1 MPDTPNL
8 LINHW
13 QAGQSQPEVTVN
25 DAFDDLE
32 GALTQDVSLAAPIT
46 LTTPQALRN
55 LVFTFS
61 GTGNVVVPDQRK
73 LYVVKSSA
81 GSLTVKTAAN
91 PGVAISDTDWHV
103 LYCTGT
109 DVIEVATGGGGGITT
124 IAAATDTNIV
134 APSAGQILEWDG
146 VSAWANV
153 TPAAAPSQTYDIG
166 FFFSGTPAV
175 NSEVLRMK
183 AVRGFTLTLTTDVSR
198 GSVGT
203 NPSSPTTFSI
213 KRDGSEVGTF
223 AVSTGGLFTFT
234 GTSQAWTAG
243 QVLTV
248 VAPAGLNALADLGV
262 VLLGVQS

>member
-81 GSLTVKTAAN
+81 GSLTVKTGAN
-91 PGVAISDTDWHV
+91 PGVSITDTDWHI

-109 DVIEVATGGGGGITT
+109 DVIEVATGGGGGITA
-124 IAAATDTNIV
+124 IADATDVTIT
-134 APSAGQILEWDG
+134 SATTGQRLRWNGSVWVNYD
-146 VSAWANV
+146 
-153 TPAAAPSQTYDIG
+153 AAYDIG
-166 FFFSGTPAV
+166 FFFSGTPAD
-175 NSEVLRMK
+175 NATVLRLK
-183 AVRGFTLTLTTDVSR
+183 AVRAFTITLTDGVSD

-203 NPSSPTTFSI
+203 NPSGTATFNVNKNGSP
-213 KRDGSEVGTF
+213 VGTVV
-223 AVSTGGLFTFT
+223 VSTGGAVTFT
-234 GTSQAWTAG
+234 GSTQSFADTD
-243 QVLTV
+243 VLTV
-248 VAPAGLNALADLGV
+248 VTSGSANALADLGV
-262 VLLGVQS
+262 ILRGKED